1 MGAII
6 REIKR
11 RLTPTGIRR
20 LRDQRT
26 RKVSPKKRRLSVLRL
41 VLTIGVIALLTYL
54 FPRQKSHRYS
64 DLHEGDVVK
73 EKIIAPFLFPIKKSE
88 REYRKEQEEAERSVL
103 PLIRYD
109 REIGARQLAALDS
122 LFEEVSQ
129 VSKTDASV
137 SEQLD
142 VLKRENS
149 HVANIFDDTIEYLL
163 RLEMGSRE
171 EGSARE
177 DGKGLAFLRD
187 ACYELLSNIYAKGV
201 VQDKATIV
209 HESAGGTVSLLKDGE
224 EREIVLADIVTQ
236 EKVENVSLPKE
247 IDRIISDEQTF
258 LATKKVCYELVV
270 SFLSPNLIFDRE
282 ETERRRDEA
291 RRNVARTKGF
301 VIENEKI
308 IDANERITAEHMEIL
323 SSLAEEIAQ
332 RELKDPLKKYYLLL
346 ARALVCSFLI
356 FSFLAYLYV
365 FRRQVYEKLSFLVLF
380 AIIVVAPVAV
390 ASYGATHSN
399 FSMFMVPVALSA
411 MLATVLF
418 DAEVGLA
425 LTFMIS
431 FFTGAVLSNFQIT
444 LVSALCGAVAVYSVR
459 KVRYRSQFY
468 RSMIY
473 LPLSYA
479 VVIATTDVLR
489 FLPYN
494 QVVDDMLPG
503 ILVGFASPVLT
514 MGLLRIFES
523 LFGITT
529 DMTLLELSDLNLPLL
544 KELSTRA
551 PGTYSHSIIVANLSE
566 AAAEAIGENP
576 LLARVGSY
584 YHDIGKMLKPQ
595 YFVENQNVT
604 GRNAHDR
611 LTPRMSAL
619 VIASHVK
626 DGLELAEEHGL
637 PAVVRDLIPQHQ
649 GTTMIKYFYTRAV
662 EMGNEVRKDDFR
674 YPGPKPQTKI
684 AGIIMLA
691 DSVEAASRTLRE
703 RNPNRIRGLARTIIQ
718 EKFTDLELS
727 ECDLTFRD
735 LSLIEGSF
743 VTALM
748 GAVHPRVE
756 YPWQKAQEHER
767 KRVRTSTG

>member
-1 MGAII
+1 
-6 REIKR
+6 
-11 RLTPTGIRR
+11 
-20 LRDQRT
+20 
-26 RKVSPKKRRLSVLRL
+26 
-41 VLTIGVIALLTYL
+41 
-54 FPRQKSHRYS
+54 
-64 DLHEGDVVK
+64 
-73 EKIIAPFLFPIKKSE
+73 
-88 REYRKEQEEAERSVL
+88 
-103 PLIRYD
+103 
-109 REIGARQLAALDS
+109 
-122 LFEEVSQ
+122 
-129 VSKTDASV
+129 
-137 SEQLD
+137 
-142 VLKRENS
+142 
-149 HVANIFDDTIEYLL
+149 
-163 RLEMGSRE
+163 
-171 EGSARE
+171 
-177 DGKGLAFLRD
+177 
-187 ACYELLSNIYAKGV
+187 
-201 VQDKATIV
+201 
-209 HESAGGTVSLLKDGE
+209 
-224 EREIVLADIVTQ
+224 
-236 EKVENVSLPKE
+236 
-247 IDRIISDEQTF
+247 
-258 LATKKVCYELVV
+258 
-270 SFLSPNLIFDRE
+270 
-282 ETERRRDEA
+282 
-291 RRNVARTKGF
+291 
-301 VIENEKI
+301 
-308 IDANERITAEHMEIL
+308 
-323 SSLAEEIAQ
+323 
-332 RELKDPLKKYYLLL
+332 
-346 ARALVCSFLI
+346 
-356 FSFLAYLYV
+356 
-365 FRRQVYEKLSFLVLF
+365 
-380 AIIVVAPVAV
+380 
-390 ASYGATHSN
+390 
-399 FSMFMVPVALSA
+399 MFMVPVALSA